1 MCGTVITTLIT
12 ATLLSSASLTPC
24 LGSCSQF
31 RMWRPR
37 REHITP
43 VLRQLHW
50 LPVSCRIDFKLAVLM
65 HQILRGLASMYLQ
78 QDMCRLAS
86 EVSSGRRLCSA
97 SVPTFVVPCMRTKL
111 GDHSF
116 AAAGP
121 RLQSSLPWPLRQ
133 SKTLKTFKRQLKTF
147 LFSD

>member
-1 MCGTVITTLIT
+1 MCGTVIIAWIT
-12 ATLLSSASLTPC
+12 ATLLFVASLTPC

-50 LPVSCRIDFKLAVLM
+50 LPVSHRIDFKLAVLM
-65 HQILRGLASMYLQ
+65 YQISQGLAPTCLQ
-78 QDMCRLAS
+78 DKGRLAS